1 MERWRI
7 YYTENKEKRAGMDL
21 AQNNADELNTGSIV
35 IPVFTGDSS
44 RQANA
49 DTLDDFVFDRLRWK
63 TLSYTQ
69 ESEDVMRALYESDVK
84 ISAME
89 ENSGREWEQAFFAHM
104 DNYIMVLMLLI
115 SDILNIKD
123 ASRQGCF
130 LRQLDAMLRWKCC
143 LVSREDRLMIPQS
156 HPMEVAVRTF
166 DRWISDGQRGTG
178 LLTYEILESQRK
190 RRSRYMVYSTDQ
202 VYLRNN
208 NRDTVRGAE
217 EGIPFYETEK
227 LTDISS
233 IRLIEKVEHYIKT
246 RKIEPQSC
254 VRVACLGEI
263 QKPEKLIEYYQS
275 IPDSNL
281 AYQVQLIQLKR
292 DKDSSGLVF
301 SVTGS
306 YPEDASRDSDRRMFN
321 LMKLSDL
328 EVLFKQ
334 YNIVLFMD
342 EGCFYCQGQEGKS
355 IEERMVQAQLEWV
368 LQTAKKE
375 PKKENRIL
383 YYMQAYRTVGE
394 WLNSFNS
401 GATARMQF
409 NEKLFKTIQSVMTP
423 QYEVYLYASYGK
435 RIPFQNLYNR
445 DVCND
450 ENYDGKELAVYKV
463 PSQSRDLSGDVARF
477 LKFSKDKKVKVDLW
491 KIIKSISNDFYIK
504 FFTDINKAN
513 GNADID
519 EHQWVRLFR
528 NIRLIVSWQEPFTG
542 DSKLEFRI
550 EKVGDES
557 YYKQIGNFVQE
568 VLIKGFLDVKHTC
581 VQKYLHRLLGNA
593 ISSRAMDIEG
603 ILVGYLLKDGF
614 FDSRVAWEGFVER
627 TNSDENNDMVLSSQ
641 FFEPRRTILSV
652 ISNLNATRIRDYER
666 KEEYLLYEFRNRY
679 CPNIS
684 EAVFSQ
690 LVKAIHKACENMG
703 YVNNRLYYHSES

>member
-1 MERWRI
+1 M
-7 YYTENKEKRAGMDL
+7 
-21 AQNNADELNTGSIV
+21 AQNNLNELNMNHTEVS
-35 IPVFTGDSS
+35 VFTGDPS

-49 DTLDDFVFDRLRWK
+49 DTFDDFIFDRMQWEPISHTRD
-63 TLSYTQ
+63 
-69 ESEDVMRALYESDVK
+69 SEDVMCALKESDVK
-84 ISAME
+84 LSAIEKVPSE
-89 ENSGREWEQAFFAHM
+89 ELEQVFFAHM
-104 DNYIMVLMLLI
+104 DNYIKLLMLLI
-115 SDILNIKD
+115 LDILNVKD
-123 ASRQGCF
+123 ASQQGCF

-166 DRWISDGQRGTG
+166 DKWISEGKQETE
-178 LLTYEILESQRK
+178 LLTREILESQKR

-208 NRDTVRGAE
+208 RCETIRGAE
-217 EGIPFYETEK
+217 EGVPFYETEE

-246 RKIEPQSC
+246 RKIEPHSC

-263 QKPEKLIEYYQS
+263 QEPEKLIEYYQS
-275 IPDSNL
+275 TPDSNL

-292 DKDSSGLVF
+292 DRASSGLVF
-301 SVTGS
+301 SVTDS

-328 EVLFKQ
+328 EALFKQ

-355 IEERMVQAQLEWV
+355 IEERMVQAQLEWII
-368 LQTAKKE
+368 QTAKKE

-463 PSQSRDLSGDVARF
+463 PSQSRDLSGDVAKF
-477 LKFSKDKKVKVDLW
+477 LNFSRDKKVKVDLW
-491 KIIKSISNDFYIK
+491 KIVKSISNDFYSK
-504 FFTDINKAN
+504 FLDDINKAN
-513 GNADID
+513 DNGNI
-519 EHQWVRLFR
+519 EECQWIRLLR
-528 NIRLIVSWQEPFTG
+528 NIRLIISWQEPFTD

-550 EKVGDES
+550 EKVGDER
-557 YYKQIGNFVQE
+557 YYEQIGSFMQE
-568 VLIKGFLDVKHTC
+568 VLNKGFLDVKHTC

-614 FDSRVAWEGFVER
+614 LDSRVSWEGFVER
-627 TNSDENNDMVLSSQ
+627 TNSDESNDMVLSSQ

-652 ISNLNATRIRDYER
+652 ISNLNMTRIRDYER
-666 KEEYLLYEFRNRY
+666 KEEYLRYEFRNRY

-684 EAVFSQ
+684 EQVFAR
-690 LVKAIHKACENMG
+690 LIKAIHKACENMG